1 MKRVSPA
8 KKSNLTQPSIL
19 SRVRG
24 TTTRRDREDDV
35 RILLTHLQSAT
46 NHAIHRVSTATAAP
60 DHLDLRPVRR
70 DLHDA
75 SRPVQMRGVSRRLAQ
90 SSSVRHR
97 GGASEGKS
105 ARSHRSSGAHRYRP
119 LRSLPSRSASRAAK
133 SNEMKS
139 RLQQTPLID
148 GLKLKK
154 VTPARFWIEAEK
166 EILAE
171 SKSISYAQTVTERK
185 HLGRRDPTIQPQRSV
200 CAFETIMQNGT
211 PTTTDVDSGRLRVKK
226 TNRPLPRC
234 ADEDLGF
241 GTVRARYSQAVGK
254 EGGARPPIAAFENR
268 VDYGDGRAIVEVF
281 A

>member
-1 MKRVSPA
+1 MRFTAFPPPPPHPITLIFA
-8 KKSNLTQPSIL
+8 PFAETC
-19 SRVRG
+19 
-24 TTTRRDREDDV
+24 TTRLARCRCVGFLAASRNRRRSDTAVAPPRVNPLV
-35 RILLTHLQSAT
+35 RI
-46 NHAIHRVSTATAAP
+46 VPAA
-60 DHLDLRPVRR
+60 LIGTV
-70 DLHDA
+70 
-75 SRPVQMRGVSRRLAQ
+75 
-90 SSSVRHR
+90 
-97 GGASEGKS
+97 
-105 ARSHRSSGAHRYRP
+105 
-119 LRSLPSRSASRAAK
+119 RSALCRRARHHAQR
-133 SNEMKS
+133 NQMKS